1 MADRWK
7 VIQSVSLLAA
17 LLGAFCGVSK
27 YFKIPKKA
35 AKKPAADVDV
45 SVEVAP
51 APEPEPAA
59 AEKTTTPAED
69 AMAAKRAEI
78 MAKVAAAQE
87 AQAKAARSEETLDAS
102 KFGTHKSITCDGCS
116 TVPIVGYR
124 WRCRSCKNHD
134 LCDICYESFKN
145 GKLPQSVDQ
154 QRCNPVS
161 PRVEDHEF
169 FAFAEQGSFSGM
181 KGASGA
187 PKSKAKKTKPNDPC
201 PCGSGKKCADLNA
214 SHSQPQPDPTRR
226 APPLGTG

>member
-1 MADRWK
+1 MPKKNAK
-7 VIQSVSLLAA
+7 
-17 LLGAFCGVSK
+17 
-27 YFKIPKKA
+27 KKA
-35 AKKPAADVDV
+35 APANAAVDV

-51 APEPEPAA
+51 APAPEPEPVAA
-59 AEKTTTPAED
+59 AEKTPEEE

-87 AQAKAARSEETLDAS
+87 AQAKAKRAEETLDAS

-161 PRVEDHEF
+161 SRVDDHEF
-169 FAFAEQGSFSGM
+169 FAYAEQGSFSGM

-187 PKSKAKKTKPNDPC
+187 PKTKAKKTKPNDPC
-201 PCGSGKKCADLNA
+201 PCESGKKYKKCCMNK
-214 SHSQPQPDPTRR
+214 
-226 APPLGTG
+226 